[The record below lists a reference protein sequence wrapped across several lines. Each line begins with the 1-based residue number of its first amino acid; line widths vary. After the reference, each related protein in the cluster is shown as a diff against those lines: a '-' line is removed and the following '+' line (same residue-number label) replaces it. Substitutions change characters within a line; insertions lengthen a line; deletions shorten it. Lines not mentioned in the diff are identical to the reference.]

1 VLALRD
7 PADVKGRSLARL
19 DLAQAYVQDHAIE
32 EACAAMVDAL
42 AIREEN
48 RVGPILQRAREV
60 RASLEPWHDDPAV
73 RDLDEQ
79 LRPLLSA

>member
-19 DLAQAYVQDHAIE
+19 DLAQAYVQDRAVE
-32 EACAAMVDAL
+32 EACAAVAAAL
-42 AIREEN
+42 AIRHEN
-48 RVGPILQRAREV
+48 RVGPILRRAREV
-60 RASLEPWHDDPAV
+60 RASLEPW
-73 RDLDEQ
+73 RDERPVKELDEQ